1 MKNIFHLWK
10 LEVVAS
16 FVKNK
21 NSTDKNTVLHIIVF
35 AEIIL
40 MGIATPSHGK
50 KSPWDSQYLFIPCG
64 VWCVSLDYTGV

>member
-1 MKNIFHLWK
+1 MTNIFHLWK

-21 NSTDKNTVLHIIVF
+21 NNTDKNTVLHIIVF

-50 KSPWDSQYLFIPCG
+50 KSRWDSQYLFIPCG